1 MIRTA
6 NIKTMKNLRVF
17 VYYNLHTH
25 KWSIKALE
33 GKNKGRVIAHVDAV
47 QLRDAKGKVSEAG
60 RQRVIQEQRKN
71 VHAGIEG
78 RIVSFDEMLP
88 LGRGVTYNPF
98 KFSSFVYKDD
108 LSAFD
113 TADYVYMD
121 RRQVF
126 AVI

>member
-6 NIKTMKNLRVF
+6 NIKTMKNLKVY

-78 RIVSFDEMLP
+78 HIVSFDEMLP
-88 LGRGVTYNPF
+88 LGYSVTYNPYKYSTF
-98 KFSSFVYKDD
+98 VSKETEDAFESSPF
-108 LSAFD
+108 
-113 TADYVYMD
+113 VYMD
-121 RRQVF
+121 SRKVYAF
-126 AVI
+126 